1 MRQII
6 RAHWWKILGIAFVL
20 YAIIG
25 GLLMEAPRL
34 AILNETIRNLY
45 YHVTMWFAMMILM
58 TVSVV
63 YSVRYLMTFNQD
75 FDQKARIAAGIGIV
89 FGLVGISTGSVWA
102 RFTWGAYWVNDPKL
116 NGAAITLLIY
126 LAYVIL
132 RNSLDEEQK
141 RARLAAVYNIFAYV
155 LLMVFLMI
163 LPRMT
168 DSLHPGNGGNP
179 AFSSYDLDNTMRLV
193 FYPAIIGWTL
203 IGVWM
208 GQIRLRLENIEKQLQ
223 DDE

>member
-1 MRQII
+1 MGKLQDN
-6 RAHWWKILGIAFVL
+6 WWKISGVLLVL
-20 YAIIG
+20 YAIVG
-25 GLLMEAPRL
+25 GLMMDAPRL

-58 TVSVV
+58 TASLV
-63 YSVRYLMTFNQD
+63 YSVRHLMTSSLI
-75 FDQKARIAAGIGIV
+75 FDQKARISAGIGILM
-89 FGLVGISTGSVWA
+89 GLLGIATGSVWA
-102 RFTWGAYWVNDPKL
+102 KFTWGAFWVNDPKL

-179 AFSSYDLDNTMRLV
+179 AFSSYDLDNTMRLI

-208 GQIRLRLENIEKQLQ
+208 GQLRMRMENLEKKLY
-223 DDE
+223 DEE